1 MTHLFRKVLLALALA
16 LVAGSGSGFAVTSA
30 FAQDSA
36 STSDAQ
42 EAARASDSAPD
53 FERWEQ
59 FAATAEKALEAGDTA
74 NQELEQL
81 REQLTEWRETFLG
94 AQSVNSGS
102 IATVQRQLDALGPVP
117 EGGGESPEIALEREQ
132 LNNRLTELQAPGKR
146 AELAY
151 SRADGLIRSID
162 RTIRDRQTEELLQI
176 GPSPVNPVHWP
187 EALSVLYA
195 TGTSL
200 MSDARTSFN
209 NARERGSIGD
219 SLPVTLPLFVIG
231 LVLMARGRRWSRR
244 LSQRIVRD
252 RESAGRW
259 IAGFVVS
266 LGSFALPYFGLVA
279 ISVLLMLSGLVGRE
293 GQQLLQE
300 IVRAALIFLVAR
312 WLATRVFPSDETRR
326 PLLDLD
332 PDARLRGRWY
342 GASLGLVIAALNL
355 GDGMREIFD
364 WSEAAGNVILFPVMV
379 IASLLLWRLG
389 RLLGAH
395 ALSEEDAAAGEEAS
409 NSRLA
414 GIMTRALTILAVLVP
429 VLGAAGYFTLA
440 IFLLFPSLLSLM
452 LIAALLVL
460 KRVVVEIYALLTG
473 NVDGAAESLIPVMVG
488 FVLVVLSMPLFALI
502 WGARVAD
509 LTELWTRFVEGIS
522 IGGTRISPTIFL
534 TFALVFALGY
544 LVTRLTQGAL
554 KNSILPKTRIDPG
567 GRNAIVAGVGYV
579 GIFLAAIIAITSAGI
594 DLSSLAIVAGA
605 LSVGIGF
612 GLQNIVSNFVSGI
625 ILLIERPISEGD
637 WIEVG
642 GQHGY
647 VRHIS
652 VRSTRIET
660 FDRTDVIVP
669 NADFVSGTVTN
680 YTRGNTV
687 GRAIV
692 PVGVSYGTD
701 TRKVEK
707 ILQEV
712 AEAHPM
718 VLANP
723 KPAVVF
729 QGFGASSMD
738 FEIRAILRDVN
749 FVLNVRSDMNHE
761 IARRFAEE
769 GVEIPFP
776 QQDLWL
782 RNPETLRGD
791 ANAAR
796 EAGGTSRSDTTAHLK
811 EGDLEETER
820 DQDAGQGEDGSDGG
834 GDGR

>member
-1 MTHLFRKVLLALALA
+1 VTRIFRQVLLALALA
-16 LVAGSGSGFAVTSA
+16 LFAGSGGGIFLPPVH
-30 FAQDSA
+30 
-36 STSDAQ
+36 AQ
-42 EAARASDSAPD
+42 EAASTPD
-53 FERWEQ
+53 FDQWDR
-59 FAATAEKALEAGDTA
+59 FAASVESAVEAGDTE
-74 NQELEQL
+74 NQTLEQL
-81 REQLTEWRETFLG
+81 REDLTEWRETFLG
-94 AQSVNSGS
+94 AQNANSGS
-102 IATVQRQLDALGPVP
+102 IATVQRQLDALGPAP
-117 EGGGESPEIALEREQ
+117 EDGGESPEIALEREQ
-132 LNNRLTELQAPGKR
+132 LNARLTELQAPGRR

-162 RTIRDRQTEELLQI
+162 QTIRDRQTEALLQV

-187 EALSVLYA
+187 GALSALFSV
-195 TGTSL
+195 GTSL
-200 MSDARTSFN
+200 VSEARSSFSE
-209 NARERGSIGD
+209 AMQRGTIGD
-219 SLPVTLPLFVIG
+219 NLPVTLPLFVLG
-231 LVLMARGRRWSRR
+231 LVLMARGRRWSRG
-244 LSQRIVRD
+244 LSRRILRD

-259 IAGFVVS
+259 IAGFLVS
-266 LGSFALPYFGLVA
+266 LGSFALPYLGLVA
-279 ISVLLMLSGLVGRE
+279 LSVVLVISGLAGE
-293 GQQLLQE
+293 QGQQLLQE
-300 IVRAALIFLVAR
+300 FVRAALIFLVAR
-312 WLATRVFPSDETRR
+312 WLATRVFPAEDTRS
-326 PLLDLD
+326 PILDLGVD
-332 PDARLRGRWY
+332 ERLRGRWY
-342 GASLGLVIAALNL
+342 GAALGLVIAALNL
-355 GDGMREIFD
+355 GNGMREIFK

-389 RLLGAH
+389 RLLATH
-395 ALSEEDAAAGEEAS
+395 AQNEDDTAAGEEAP

-414 GIMTRALTILAVLVP
+414 GIMTRAITILAVVVP
-429 VLGAAGYFTLA
+429 VLAAAGYFTLA
-440 IFLLFPSLLSLM
+440 KFLLFPSLLSLM
-452 LIAALLVL
+452 LIAGLMVL
-460 KRVVVEIYALLTG
+460 QRVVVELYALLTG
-473 NVDGAAESLIPVMVG
+473 NVAGAAESLIPVMVG
-488 FVLVVLSMPLFALI
+488 FVLVLLSLPLFALI

-509 LTELWTRFVEGIS
+509 LTELWTRFVEGVS

-534 TFALVFALGY
+534 TLAVVFALGY

-647 VRHIS
+647 VRDIS

-701 TRKVEK
+701 TRKVEA
-707 ILQEV
+707 ILQEI

-723 KPAVVF
+723 KPYVVF
-729 QGFGASSMD
+729 QGFGDSSMD

-769 GVEIPFP
+769 GIEIPFP

-782 RNPETLRGD
+782 RNPETLTG
-791 ANAAR
+791 
-796 EAGGTSRSDTTAHLK
+796 AGSATQEPRKASTADTTPHLSA
-811 EGDLEETER
+811 R
-820 DQDAGQGEDGSDGG
+820 DVEATVRDDDGASGEDGADGGG